1 MEHIEKKLHSF
12 RVLQFLLISCICAI
26 CFLPLPALAGGS
38 TGNLSWDL
46 SGGTLTISGKGEM
59 VDYTDAHMAPWYDT
73 ADAINRI
80 VVKDGVTSIGDLA
93 FYGCE
98 KVSSVTLPSSVTS
111 IGDRAF
117 KQCSS
122 MTSLSFP
129 QGLTSIGEAAFEECG
144 KLQGLSLP
152 SGLTS
157 IDDYA
162 FYRCTSLSSVT
173 VPASVEHFG
182 MVTFAYCTGLTRAQI
197 LCPLTKLPDWTFY
210 GCTALSSVSL
220 PDTVTETGDKALENC
235 QNLSGIY
242 YDGTAD
248 VTPKDQYDP
257 PVVKPTEEFPKKDET
272 SSQLPSASDSD
283 EVTSKVSD
291 TDNATITTVVK
302 TDYTY
307 KKDGQDTTL
316 DEILSSGDLDGVET
330 DSKTSTTIDA
340 TIKNSDGWK
349 ELEDTVDDVLDRSE
363 TTVKV
368 DVQLPDS
375 KVSGKDL
382 SGLVGKDTDVTLT
395 TPDGSTWRLNGNTVR
410 KSDLSKKEYDFRYT
424 VTKLDKKI
432 RGIDSETVY
441 QIKFYGN
448 IDFVATAGIN
458 LKVGNAGQ
466 YATLYQKSMFSMSQL
481 KTVVVDENGYAW
493 FPMTGVK
500 SGAKYYVGINAADA
514 DVSEAVIPESMADA
528 YAMDDEYT
536 LTDASG
542 TKYEV
547 GERTSRWG
555 ISGLKFA
562 GMVAAAIAGIII
574 LVTLIMVTWN
584 KFAQSKEKYRRM
596 AEEDE
601 ANAIDEDALRMEVMR
616 ELLAEREGKKE
627 SESEEPEGSDEEDK
641 E

>member
-38 TGNLSWDL
+38 TGNLNWDL

-93 FYGCE
+93 FYGCS
-98 KVSSVTLPSSVTS
+98 KVASVTLPSSVTS

-144 KLQGLSLP
+144 KLRGLSLP

-162 FYRCTSLSSVT
+162 FYRCTGLSSVT
-173 VPASVEHFG
+173 IPESVEHFG
-182 MVTFAYCTGLTRAQI
+182 MVTFAYCTGLTRAEI
-197 LCPLTKLPDWTFY
+197 RCSLTKLPDWTFY

-220 PDTVTETGDKALENC
+220 PDTVTETGENALENC
-235 QNLSGIY
+235 QSLSQIY

-248 VTPKDQYDP
+248 VAPKDQFDP
-257 PVVKPTEEFPKKDET
+257 PVIKPQEEYPKKDDT
-272 SSQLPSASDSD
+272 YQQLPSAADDVS
-283 EVTSKVSD
+283 SKVSES
-291 TDNATITTVVK
+291 DNATITTTVK
-302 TDYTY
+302 TDYTF

-316 DEILSSGDLDGVET
+316 DEILNSGDLDGVES

-340 TIKNSDGWK
+340 TIKNPEGWK
-349 ELEDTVDDVLDRSE
+349 ELEDSVDDALDKTD

-375 KVSGKDL
+375 KVSGEDL

-395 TPDGSTWRLNGNTVR
+395 TPDGSTWKLDGNQVS
-410 KSDLSKKEYDFRYT
+410 KKDLSKKEYDLKYT
-424 VTKLDKKI
+424 VTKEEGKKS
-432 RGIDSETVY
+432 GIESDTVY
-441 QIKFYGN
+441 KVKFSGN
-448 IDFVATAGIN
+448 LDFDATAGIN

-466 YATLYQKSMFSMSQL
+466 YATLYRKSGFSMEQL
-481 KTVVVDENGYAW
+481 NTVVVDENGYAW
-493 FPMTGVK
+493 FPMNGVK
-500 SGAKYYVGINAADA
+500 AGSKYYVGINAADA
-514 DVSEAVIPESMADA
+514 DISEAIVPESMADA
-528 YAMDDEYT
+528 YAMDEEYT

-616 ELLAEREGKKE
+616 ELLAEREGKNE
-627 SESEEPEGSDEEDK
+627 SESEKSEGADEEDK